1 MAHVAFFVVRI
12 VLQRYL
18 HRMAA
23 AFKSKLEGFVAHR
36 SLAGVCPARRPACA
50 FASSGPLEPK
60 LQSLWLAP

>member
-1 MAHVAFFVVRI
+1 

-36 SLAGVCPARRPACA
+36 SLSLVSAGLVAWRAHSPVAVLLDPNNRV
-50 FASSGPLEPK
+50 FG
-60 LQSLWLAP
+60 